1 MPKLPRKH
9 IRIAAVLVLFLGL
22 FFGATA
28 YLGAEFQLRSHG
40 ARYAIADLVDF
51 LVDLFG
57 HTGAAI
63 IFAIT
68 GAISAFAILRF
79 VPTSDD

>member
-9 IRIAAVLVLFLGL
+9 IRIAAALVLFMGL
-22 FFGATA
+22 FFAAIA
-28 YLGAEFQLRSHG
+28 YLGADFQLRSHG
-40 ARYAIADLVDF
+40 ARYAIADTVDL

-57 HTGAAI
+57 HTGGAI
-63 IFAIT
+63 VFAIT
-68 GAISAFAILRF
+68 GAIGAFAILRF